1 MKEDWKD
8 INGYEG
14 LYQISNLGKVKS
26 LKNNKILK
34 ENLNEYKQVKLYKNG
49 DGKYYKVHR
58 LVAIAFINNPY
69 KLECVNHK
77 DEDKYNNNVDN
88 LEWCTKKYNCNYGRR
103 NEIMSKNKSKYKIVQ
118 KDKDGKIIK
127 IWSSIWDLEHNTS
140 FNKWTIRQCCK
151 NKCKT
156 VYGYQWEYLI

>member
-49 DGKYYKVHR
+49 D
-58 LVAIAFINNPY
+58 
-69 KLECVNHK
+69 E
-77 DEDKYNNNVDN
+77 
-88 LEWCTKKYNCNYGRR
+88 
-103 NEIMSKNKSKYKIVQ
+103 
-118 KDKDGKIIK
+118 KIIK